1 MVRDMKC
8 TSLRQLKL
16 RQAYKIVGVKM
27 DDRVT
32 ILFLKEAENEEEFI
46 SLKFQDL
53 IPLFREAVRQN
64 NGEAAGLKL
73 KFFGCINFGGGAP
86 IIRISGKRFTRYLV

>member
-1 MVRDMKC
+1 
-8 TSLRQLKL
+8 
-16 RQAYKIVGVKM
+16 M

-32 ILFLKEAENEEEFI
+32 ILFLQEAGNEEEFMT
-46 SLKFQDL
+46 LMYQDF
-53 IPLFREAVRQN
+53 IPQFREAVRQN

-73 KFFGCINFGGGAP
+73 KFFGCANFGGGAP